1 MSSAVECSR
10 IWRCMG
16 RSNRCP
22 CDKCTIWKVAACI
35 QYTLI
40 DCNITAKHC
49 ICIGL
54 SLVDQLCKS
63 IQFRSVGN
71 YIVAVFIGLRCDASI
86 SADAA
91 NLIFIPSVCGLFSIN
106 SCTAFIQTNQ
116 PMGILIKTITIMM
129 LLLGRLPDC
138 IYTATRI
145 IYCISVP
152 SLANRFLII
161 VIIVIRYN
169 FPSGKDIGF
178 ISGVFSLRNRPII
191 NLIFSDRKFFRVTCS
206 AITECSAVCIKVKGT
221 LWNLCNSRQF

>member
-71 YIVAVFIGLRCDASI
+71 YIVAVFIGLRCDTSI

-116 PMGILIKTITIMM
+116 PMGIRIKAITIMM

-152 SLANRFLII
+152 CLANRFLITI
-161 VIIVIRYN
+161 IRYN
-169 FPSGKDIGF
+169 FPSGKVIGF

-191 NLIFSDRKFFRVTCS
+191 NLTFSDRKFFRVLCS